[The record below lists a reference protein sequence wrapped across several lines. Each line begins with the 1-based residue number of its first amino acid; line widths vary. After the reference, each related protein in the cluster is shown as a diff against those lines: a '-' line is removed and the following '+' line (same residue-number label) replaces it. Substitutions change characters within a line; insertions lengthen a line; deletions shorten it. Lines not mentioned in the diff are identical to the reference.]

1 MARSLLL
8 ALLCAGVH
16 GITRAQEIGQIALSS
31 RSTPTLQVDGYLF
44 KDLNHNGRLDDYED
58 WRKPAQ
64 VRASSLLAQ
73 MTLEEKAGQM
83 FHSLVPTTTGAVQGS
98 WDFEKLAVL
107 VQAGH
112 IGGFDSK
119 LSGDIVAQ
127 AAAANKAQSL
137 AEATRLGIPL
147 IISSDPRHQLNAVV
161 GAGVDASGFS
171 QWPDA
176 LGFAAI
182 ADPVL
187 VRRFADIA
195 RQEYLATGLRM
206 TLSPMADLATEP
218 RWPRINGTFG
228 EDPTL
233 ARDLVEA
240 YVEGFQN
247 GKKGVGPRSVAAV
260 VKHWVGYGASANG
273 YDAHNPYGTQIA
285 FPAGQFEQH
294 IRPFD
299 GAFSAHVSGVMTTYA
314 MPAPGTIVAGRPAE
328 PVGAAFS
335 KQMITD
341 LLRNRYGFEGVVM
354 TDFLVTRDCLADCQN
369 GTQQIDRIGMPWG
382 VESLSEA
389 QRFAKAIE
397 AGVDD
402 FGGVVDSHTIVA
414 LVRAGTLSEARID
427 QSVLRILRLKFAL
440 GLFEDPYVDAQ
451 KAASLVGN
459 PSFRAAGL
467 DAQRRAH
474 VLLKTASHFLPL
486 DRKKWHRVFLYG
498 VSASVARAYG
508 FEPVERPEQADIA
521 IVRLAAPFQ
530 SRPAYFF
537 GRRQHEGSL
546 AFSED
551 NVDYRALRSIPS
563 KVPVVTSVYLD
574 RPAILGNVRDRSE
587 VLLANFGASD
597 AALFDILTG
606 KAHPAGKL
614 PFELPASMVAVEA
627 QRPDAPHDSVA
638 PLYPIGY
645 GLSF

>member
-1 MARSLLL
+1 MARILVLV
-8 ALLCAGVH
+8 LLCAGAH
-16 GITRAQEIGQIALSS
+16 GIARAEGTGQIPLGA
-31 RSTPTLQVDGYLF
+31 RSTPTLHVDGYLF

-83 FHSLVPTTTGAVQGS
+83 FHSLVPTTTGTVQGS
-98 WDFEKLAVL
+98 WDFEKLGVL

-127 AAAANKAQSL
+127 ASAANRAQAL

-147 IISSDPRHQLNAVV
+147 IISSDPRHQLTGVV
-161 GAGVDASGFS
+161 GAAVGASGFS

-176 LGFAAI
+176 LGFAAL
-182 ADPVL
+182 ADPLL

-195 RQEYLATGLRM
+195 RQEYLAIGLRM

-247 GKKGVGPRSVAAV
+247 GKNGVGPSSVAAV

-273 YDAHNPYGTQIA
+273 YDAHNPYGTEIA

-294 IRPFD
+294 IRPFG

-314 MPAPGTIVAGRPAE
+314 MPAAGTTVDGRPAE
-328 PVGAAFS
+328 RVGASFS

-341 LLRNRYGFEGVVM
+341 LLRNRYGFDGVVM
-354 TDFLVTRDCLADCQN
+354 TDFLVTRDCLEDCQK
-369 GTQQIDRIGMPWG
+369 GTQQIEQIGMPWG
-382 VESLSEA
+382 VESLTEA
-389 QRFAKAIE
+389 QRFAKAID

-402 FGGVVDSHTIVA
+402 FGGVTDSQTIVA
-414 LVRAGTLSEARID
+414 LVRAGTLSQSRID

-440 GLFEDPYVDAQ
+440 GLFEDPYVDAP
-451 KAASLVGN
+451 KAGALVGT
-459 PSFRAAGL
+459 PTFRAAGL

-486 DRKKWHRVFLYG
+486 DRRKWHKVFLYG
-498 VSASVARAYG
+498 VSPAVARSYG
-508 FEPVERPEQADIA
+508 FEPVERPEEADVG
-521 IVRLAAPFQ
+521 IVRLSAPFQ
-530 SRPAYFF
+530 PRPAYFF

-546 AFSED
+546 AFSEE
-551 NVDYRALRSIPS
+551 NADYRALRSIPS
-563 KVPVVTSVYLD
+563 RVPIIASVYLD
-574 RPAILGNVRDRSE
+574 RPAILGNIRDRSE
-587 VLLANFGASD
+587 VLLANFGACD
-597 AALFDILTG
+597 EALFDILTG
-606 KAHPAGKL
+606 KARPAGKL
-614 PFELPASMVAVEA
+614 PFELPSSTAAVEA
-627 QRPDAPHDSVA
+627 QRPDAPHDSA
-638 PLYPIGY
+638 EPLYPIGY